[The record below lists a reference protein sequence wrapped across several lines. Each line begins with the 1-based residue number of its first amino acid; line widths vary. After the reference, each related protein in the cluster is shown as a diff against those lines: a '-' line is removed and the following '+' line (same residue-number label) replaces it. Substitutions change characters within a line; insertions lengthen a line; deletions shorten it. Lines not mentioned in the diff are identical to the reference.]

1 MQLKSTDLCLSL
13 FIVTFKN
20 FQTMKKRTEV
30 SSPKLGGFFWVF
42 FSCGRQLGLG
52 WPGVPLYEG
61 LNTIMTPCLAAPHIE
76 TLSHILVG
84 F

>member
-30 SSPKLGGFFWVF
+30 SSPKLGGFFGF
-42 FSCGRQLGLG
+42 F
-52 WPGVPLYEG
+52 
-61 LNTIMTPCLAAPHIE
+61 LAVA
-76 TLSHILVG
+76 G
-84 F
+84 N

>member
-30 SSPKLGGFFWVF
+30 SSPKLGGFFGVF
-42 FSCGRQLGLG
+42 
-52 WPGVPLYEG
+52 
-61 LNTIMTPCLAAPHIE
+61 LAVA
-76 TLSHILVG
+76 G
-84 F
+84 N